1 MSLSFIACPS
11 HSIIGQYIKL
21 MALSKGRKQKVGFSR
36 EIGTPGKSE
45 VLGTHHSEEFGH
57 MKLRKGS

>member
-1 MSLSFIACPS
+1 
-11 HSIIGQYIKL
+11 